1 MIMKFTSLSGWLAAG
16 CLVLSANAAAN
27 EVIVTPGQGGNRIA
41 LDFMHTGE
49 ATAFEFEI
57 RMPKGVKN
65 VNTSKCVSEVPATHT
80 GACQFNEKTGNL
92 VVIVYSNQNDLLPEG
107 VISLGFVDAPGVASA
122 RAQPAVSKLLVGDVN
137 GNPLSV
143 SNSAQSGS
151 TNAATQAKEEI
162 R

>member
-1 MIMKFTSLSGWLAAG
+1 MKSINLSVWIAAG
-16 CLVLSANAAAN
+16 CLMLGGAAAAN

-41 LDFMHTGE
+41 LDFVNSGE

-57 RMPKGVKN
+57 QMPQGVRK
-65 VNTSKCVSEVPATHT
+65 VNTAKCVAELPSTHT

-107 VISLGFVDAPGVASA
+107 VISLGVVDAPGMA
-122 RAQPAVSKLLVGDVN
+122 RGAPAVSKLLVGDVN
-137 GNPLSV
+137 GNSLAA
-143 SNSAQSGS
+143 NSAQSGPGKP
-151 TNAATQAKEEI
+151 AVQASEEI